1 MSLNLEKYY
10 DINNKYEIGVDE
22 AGRGPLLGRV
32 YAAAV
37 ILPKDDSF
45 NHAEMKDSKKF
56 YSKKKIREVA
66 EYIKNNAI
74 AWYVHYEDEK
84 KIDEINILNATYLC
98 MHKCIKNIC
107 EQIKDMETDYTDPF
121 LMIDGKFFKPYSV
134 FKDNEIQCLPH
145 ICIEKGDGK
154 YTNIAAA
161 SILAKVHRDDYI
173 EELCNNY
180 PDLQNKYHTQ
190 SNKGYGSKNHLNGI
204 REHGICQFHRKTFGI
219 CKTSNEIILDRN
231 SSIQTNLLTNN

>member
-1 MSLNLEKYY
+1 MTLNLEKYY
-10 DINNKYEIGVDE
+10 DINNKYEIGIDE

-45 NHAEMKDSKKF
+45 NHEEMKDSKKF
-56 YSKKKIREVA
+56 YSKKKIKEVA

-74 AWYVHYEDEK
+74 AWSVQYEDEK
-84 KIDEINILNATYLC
+84 KIDEINILNATYSC
-98 MHKCIKNIC
+98 MHKCIKSIC
-107 EQIKDMETDYTDPF
+107 NQMREINGDFNEPF
-121 LMIDGKFFKPYSV
+121 LMVDGKFFKPYSV
-134 FKDNEIQCLPH
+134 FKDNEIQIIPH
-145 ICIEKGDGK
+145 VCIEKGDGK

-161 SILAKVHRDDYI
+161 SILAKVYRDDYI

-190 SNKGYGSKNHLNGI
+190 SNKGYGSKNHLAGI
-204 REHGICQFHRKTFGI
+204 REHGISQFHRKTFGI
-219 CKTSNEIILDRN
+219 CKTSNIIILDHN
-231 SSIQTNLLTNN
+231 SSNQTSLQTNN